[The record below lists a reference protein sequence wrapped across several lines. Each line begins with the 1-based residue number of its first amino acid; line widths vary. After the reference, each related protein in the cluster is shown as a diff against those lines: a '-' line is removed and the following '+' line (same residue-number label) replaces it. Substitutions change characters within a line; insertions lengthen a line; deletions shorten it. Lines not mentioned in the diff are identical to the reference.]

1 MLDLE
6 KHRLIMVQ
14 ILKDIFTDIS
24 LGNLLGLTGGTAA
37 YLLYDLPRFSV
48 DLDFDLLPVA
58 KAKEVFSKVERIL
71 KSYGK
76 IMEQQQKRATLFF
89 LLSYEKEQRNIKVEI
104 SRRAFPNWYETKIF
118 LGISLRV
125 MVKEDMFAHKL
136 VALLERKET
145 ANRDIFDL
153 WFFAKNKWDI
163 NKELVELRTQLS
175 FKQSL
180 GNCIEKIGKI
190 NERYILHGLGE
201 LLDPKV
207 KDWVKTNLKKELLFY
222 LKARFLL

>member
-24 LGNLLGLTGGTAA
+24 LGNLLGLKGGTAA

-48 DLDFDLLPVA
+48 DLDFDLLPAA
-58 KAKEVFSKVERIL
+58 KEKEVFSKVERIL
-71 KSYGK
+71 KSYGR

-104 SRRAFPNWYETKIF
+104 SRRAFSTRYETKIF

-125 MVKEDMFAHKL
+125 MVKEG
-136 VALLERKET
+136 V
-145 ANRDIFDL
+145 
-153 WFFAKNKWDI
+153 
-163 NKELVELRTQLS
+163 S
-175 FKQSL
+175 
-180 GNCIEKIGKI
+180 
-190 NERYILHGLGE
+190 
-201 LLDPKV
+201 DP
-207 KDWVKTNLKKELLFY
+207 
-222 LKARFLL
+222 